1 MLSPPAHNMSRRVN
15 PLHSCLREPRMR
27 NMAGGFLCKL
37 TEEIDRG
44 SYLGG
49 QAYLTLRLS
58 EMARRNVKRWSASG
72 LRKPFCGPIG
82 LAGHSSFSSA
92 FFTRSSRCFGAG
104 GVGSCRVTW
113 IVT

>member
-1 MLSPPAHNMSRRVN
+1 
-15 PLHSCLREPRMR
+15 MR

-58 EMARRNVKRWSASG
+58 EMARRNV
-72 LRKPFCGPIG
+72 
-82 LAGHSSFSSA
+82 
-92 FFTRSSRCFGAG
+92 
-104 GVGSCRVTW
+104 
-113 IVT
+113 